1 MDITGLVAVLGAF
14 GIGPAIVYLRN
25 RHKLEERR
33 LELEARNGRG
43 GGQETRQLVED
54 NKLLRE
60 RVENLES
67 IVCSVDFELNQKLAK
82 VIDEQRSQLL
92 PSGPGGNIA
101 AATPPEARSS
111 GTANAKTAEPRSPG
125 SPPAALDKTA
135 TAHAATRP
143 APITTSLEPGQV
155 LAQRYRVQRLLGKGG
170 MGAVYL
176 ADDEVLGEL
185 VALKVI
191 SSAFASDEAAMITR
205 FRREA
210 AAARRVSSPSVI
222 RIHDLG
228 EARPGLLYLSME
240 YFAGRTLTEVIAQR
254 GVVPLK
260 DVQDM
265 LVQIGAG
272 LEAAHQ
278 AGVIHRDLKPSNVLV
293 GERGMVKIID
303 FGLAT
308 TAVGDGLTATGAI
321 LGTPHYMAPEQVR
334 GKPVDART
342 DIYALGA
349 LAYHLVCGRPPFA
362 GDNPIAIGFAHLSE
376 PVVPP
381 RQLRRDV
388 PAGLDA
394 AIIAALAK
402 TPDERPP
409 SAKLFIDQ
417 AYAAA

>member
-1 MDITGLVAVLGAF
+1 MDLTGLIAVIGAF
-14 GIGPAIVYLRN
+14 GIGPAIVYLRG

-33 LELEARNGRG
+33 LELEARTG
-43 GGQETRQLVED
+43 GGGGSGNNNETKRLTEE

-82 VIDEQRSQLL
+82 VIDEQRSLIL
-92 PSGPGGNIA
+92 PAGNPATAGRDVPGG
-101 AATPPEARSS
+101 
-111 GTANAKTAEPRSPG
+111 SP
-125 SPPAALDKTA
+125 ALELTA
-135 TAHAATRP
+135 TAAVRP
-143 APITTSLEPGQV
+143 APVTATLEPGQV
-155 LAQRYRVQRLLGKGG
+155 LAQRYRIQRLLGRGG

-191 SSAFASDEAAMITR
+191 LSSFAADEAAMIAR

-210 AAARRVSSPSVI
+210 AAARKVSSPSVI

-260 DVQDM
+260 DARDM
-265 LVQIGAG
+265 LQQIAAG

-293 GERGMVKIID
+293 GERGQIKIID

-308 TAVGDGLTATGAI
+308 TAFGEGLTATGAI

-334 GKPVDART
+334 GKPVDVRS

-362 GDNPIAIGFAHLSE
+362 GDNPIAIGFAHISE

-381 RQLRRDV
+381 RQLRKDV
-388 PAGLDA
+388 SPALEE
-394 AIIAALAK
+394 AILAALAK
-402 TPDERPP
+402 APEDRPP
-409 SAKLFIDQ
+409 SAKEFIDK
-417 AYAAA
+417 AFA

>member
-1 MDITGLVAVLGAF
+1 MELLIPIFAILCTF
-14 GIGPAIVYLRN
+14 GVGPAVIYLRG
-25 RHKLEERR
+25 RHKLEARR
-33 LELEARNGRG
+33 LELEASTG
-43 GGQETRQLVED
+43 GSSHDTKQLVED

-67 IVCSVDFELNQKLAK
+67 IVCSVDFELNQKLAR
-82 VIDEQRSQLL
+82 VIDEQRSLIL
-92 PSGPGGNIA
+92 PPGGGAGDAGALPAPNA
-101 AATPPEARSS
+101 SGGATPGARD
-111 GTANAKTAEPRSPG
+111 R
-125 SPPAALDKTA
+125 TA
-135 TAHAATRP
+135 TAHAAGRASP
-143 APITTSLEPGQV
+143 PVTTSLEPGQV

-191 SSAFASDEAAMITR
+191 SSAFAADESAMIAR

-210 AAARRVSSPSVI
+210 AAARKVSSPSVI

-240 YFAGRTLTEVIAQR
+240 YFAGRTLTEVISQR

-260 DVQDM
+260 DAQDM

-293 GERGMVKIID
+293 GERGMIKIID

-308 TAVGDGLTATGAI
+308 TAVADGLTATGAI
-321 LGTPHYMAPEQVR
+321 LGTPHYMAPEQLR

-342 DIYALGA
+342 DIYAFGA

-381 RQLRRDV
+381 RQLRKDV
-388 PAGLDA
+388 PPALDA
-394 AIIAALAK
+394 AIVAALAK
-402 TPDERPP
+402 VPEDRPP
-409 SAKLFIDQ
+409 SAKAFVDQ
-417 AYAAA
+417 AFAAT